1 MSSRTPRSR
10 KGVPSRE
17 HGETLVAYHDR
28 LSKLA
33 AEALTAGQVKRSQR
47 LQRAAGLL
55 AHQHEEV
62 ARSPRTAARRVAG
75 AVLVPREERRVG
87 PGTYP
92 WQQCVD
98 EKTREVG
105 DPQRARQ
112 ICGRIRANSRQ
123 RYGAY
128 WAAREG
134 KRTRNPEA
142 VGKPFIGLGYDG
154 GPGFTEH
161 PRDFVAVVDAE
172 GTVLDLRPVFGEQE
186 LRELDAAYPGLPVFG
201 PFRVL
206 ASQARDLWRDFIYDQ
221 RVQIPSET

>member
-1 MSSRTPRSR
+1 MASKTPRSR
-10 KGVPSRE
+10 KGVPRRDP
-17 HGETLVAYHDR
+17 GESLVAYHDR
-28 LSKLA
+28 LAQLA
-33 AEALTAGQVKRSQR
+33 ADALAAGQVKRSQR
-47 LQRAAGLL
+47 LQRAAGEL
-55 AHQHEEV
+55 AHEHVEV
-62 ARSPRTAARRVAG
+62 AKRPRTDHARK
-75 AVLVPREERRVG
+75 G

-98 EKTREVG
+98 EKMREVG
-105 DPQRARQ
+105 DPHRARR

-134 KRTRNPEA
+134 ERARNPEA
-142 VGKPFIGLGYDG
+142 AASGKPFIGLGYDG

-161 PRDFVAVVDAE
+161 PRDFVAVVDVE
-172 GTVLDLRPVFGEQE
+172 GTILDLRPVFRAED

-206 ASQARDLWRDFIYDQ
+206 ASQARDLWREFLYDQ
-221 RVQIPSET
+221 RVPA

>member
-1 MSSRTPRSR
+1 MGSKTPRSR

-17 HGETLVAYHDR
+17 HGESLVAYHDR
-28 LSKLA
+28 LSMLA

-55 AHQHEEV
+55 AHEHVEV
-62 ARSPRTAARRVAG
+62 AKRPRTDDRRK
-75 AVLVPREERRVG
+75 G

-105 DPQRARQ
+105 DPHRARQ
-112 ICGRIRANSRQ
+112 ICGRIRANSKQ

-134 KRTRNPEA
+134 ERARNPDA
-142 VGKPFIGLGYDG
+142 AMGKPFIGLGYDG

-161 PRDFVAVVDAE
+161 PRDFVAVVDVE
-172 GTVLDLRPVFGEQE
+172 GTILDLRPVFGVQD
-186 LRELDAAYPGLPVFG
+186 LAELDGVYPGLPVFG

-206 ASQARDLWRDFIYDQ
+206 ASQARDLWREFLYDQ
-221 RVQIPSET
+221 RVPTPSEI

>member
-1 MSSRTPRSR
+1 MSSRIPQSR
-10 KGVPSRE
+10 KGVPRRDP
-17 HGETLVAYHDR
+17 GESLVAYHDR
-28 LSKLA
+28 LAKLA
-33 AEALTAGQVKRSQR
+33 AEALAAGQTKRSQR
-47 LQRAAGLL
+47 LQRAAGQL
-55 AHQHEEV
+55 AHEYVEV
-62 ARSPRTAARRVAG
+62 AKRPRTDTDRK
-75 AVLVPREERRVG
+75 G

-98 EKTREVG
+98 EKRREVG
-105 DPQRARQ
+105 DLHRARQ

-134 KRTRNPEA
+134 ERSRNPDA
-142 VGKPFIGLGYDG
+142 ASKPFIGLGYDG

-161 PRDFVAVVDAE
+161 PRDFVAVVDVE
-172 GTVLDLRPVFGEQE
+172 GTILDLRAVHGEQD

-206 ASQARDLWRDFIYDQ
+206 ASQARDLWRDFLYDQ
-221 RVQIPSET
+221 HVPSSGER